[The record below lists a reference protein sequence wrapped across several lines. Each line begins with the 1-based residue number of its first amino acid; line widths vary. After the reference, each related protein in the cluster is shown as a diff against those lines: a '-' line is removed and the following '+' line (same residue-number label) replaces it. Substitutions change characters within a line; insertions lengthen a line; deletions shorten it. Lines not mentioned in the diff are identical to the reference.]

1 MSQSV
6 EDDEIDLRELFAAL
20 ISGWFTIGV
29 STAIALVVSIF
40 YALFMT
46 VEKYESISVF
56 ALNDSKS
63 SSLPAGL
70 GGLAGLA
77 GISLPSSGGASGRVE
92 DIILSREFLLD
103 TAGKL
108 DLWDDPDFA
117 LDTDATS
124 QGSIVRKLLSFL
136 SGLGKSEAEHIQ
148 ASNDLQAK
156 LRQDMYN
163 RLSKALAINTRDS
176 GVIEISYKDTSPER
190 AARLVNAIVDEV
202 ILILETQEIERSRSE
217 LQYLE
222 TELLRVQEELEQ
234 AAQALQQYALSSNI
248 GSMQELTQSSLRL
261 ENLRD
266 QRANLLRFSDALA
279 SLWEE
284 KNWTDIFLDQT
295 REAHPFVTSLEFRRL
310 LLLGPNLGDW
320 KRPDDAILRS
330 ARETIGAQISD
341 LDLLIREGNIRAERA
356 ADQAYELALLERN
369 VKVKE
374 TLYEVLVKQFEANS
388 LTSGLPG
395 KVARIY
401 ERGVPAVYKSEPNRK
416 LIVALGLVLGSFI
429 GAALVLVRSAQTG
442 RVMSR
447 GSLRDSLALEGNY
460 VELKHV
466 RALGARSF
474 ATGLAKLGRY
484 SGGFSKLSSF
494 VPMKTRV
501 ICLTSSGKSA
511 NARSTALLVTR
522 LLNADSKACLIID
535 IGTLWSSEKM
545 SEKEILPNLRVKYR
559 MMDGGNSLIQVDNN
573 FDPRAINQVVERYL
587 NEEHNIIIVGA
598 SAEQTRLEII
608 PTSDSVDQWITTVDV
623 KHTTRQDLRTMQ
635 SLSDLVG
642 KRMTFVSGV

>member
-1 MSQSV
+1 MSQSI

-29 STAIALVVSIF
+29 STAIALAVSIF

-77 GISLPSSGGASGRVE
+77 GISLPSSGGASGKVE

-124 QGSIVRKLLSFL
+124 QESIVRKLLPFL

-148 ASNDLQAK
+148 ASNDLEAK

-163 RLSKALAINTRDS
+163 RLSKALTINTRDS

-279 SLWEE
+279 SLREE
-284 KNWTDIFLDQT
+284 KNWTDYFLDQT

-330 ARETIGAQISD
+330 ARENIGAQISD

-466 RALGARSF
+466 RALGVRSF

-535 IGTLWSSEKM
+535 IGSLWSSEKM
-545 SEKEILPNLRVKYR
+545 LEKEILPNLRVKYR
-559 MMDGGNSLIQVDNN
+559 MLDGGNSLIQVDNN
-573 FDPRAINQVVERYL
+573 FDPRAIKQVVELYL
-587 NEEHNIIIVGA
+587 NKEHNIIIVGA

-608 PTSDSVDQWITTVDV
+608 PTSDSVEQWITTVDV

-635 SLSDLVG
+635 SLSELVG

>member
-124 QGSIVRKLLSFL
+124 QGSIVRKLLPFL
-136 SGLGKSEAEHIQ
+136 RGLGKSEAEHIQ
-148 ASNDLQAK
+148 ASNDLEAK

-163 RLSKALAINTRDS
+163 RLSKALTINTRDS

-266 QRANLLRFSDALA
+266 QRANLLRFSDSLA

-330 ARETIGAQISD
+330 ARENIGAQISD

-466 RALGARSF
+466 RALGVRSF

-559 MMDGGNSLIQVDNN
+559 MLDGGNSLIQVDNN
-573 FDPRAINQVVERYL
+573 FDPRAINQVVELYL
-587 NEEHNIIIVGA
+587 NEEHNIVIVGA

-608 PTSDSVDQWITTVDV
+608 PTSDSVEQWITTVDV

>member
-1 MSQSV
+1 MSQSI

-124 QGSIVRKLLSFL
+124 QGSIVRKLLPFL
-136 SGLGKSEAEHIQ
+136 RGLGKSEAEHIQ
-148 ASNDLQAK
+148 ASNDLEAK

-163 RLSKALAINTRDS
+163 RLSKALTINTRDS

-320 KRPDDAILRS
+320 QRPDDAILRS
-330 ARETIGAQISD
+330 ARENIGAQISD

-466 RALGARSF
+466 RALGVRSF

-535 IGTLWSSEKM
+535 IGSLWSSEKM
-545 SEKEILPNLRVKYR
+545 SEKEILPNLRLKYR
-559 MMDGGNSLIQVDNN
+559 MLDGGNSLIQVDNN
-573 FDPRAINQVVERYL
+573 FDPRAINQVVEFYL

-608 PTSDSVDQWITTVDV
+608 PTSDSVEQWITTVDV

>member
-1 MSQSV
+1 MSQSI
-6 EDDEIDLRELFAAL
+6 EDDEIDLRELFAVL

-40 YALFMT
+40 YALFIS

-56 ALNDSKS
+56 ALNDIKS

-70 GGLAGLA
+70 SGLAGLA
-77 GISLPSSGGASGRVE
+77 GISMPSSGGASDRIE
-92 DIILSREFLLD
+92 DIILSREFLLE
-103 TAGKL
+103 TASKL

-117 LDTDATS
+117 PDTDANS
-124 QGSIVRKLLSFL
+124 QGSIVRELLPFL
-136 SGLGKSEAEHIQ
+136 RGFGKSEAEQIK

-156 LRQDMYN
+156 LRQDMYD
-163 RLSKALAINTRDS
+163 RLSKALAINTRES
-176 GVIEISYKDTSPER
+176 GVIEISCKDTSPER
-190 AARLVNAIVDEV
+190 AARIVNAIVDEV
-202 ILILETQEIERSRSE
+202 IFVLETQEIEGSRSE

-234 AAQALQQYALSSNI
+234 AAQALQKYALSSNI
-248 GSMQELTQSSLRL
+248 GSMQDLTKSSLRL

-266 QRANLLRFSDALA
+266 QRASLLRFYDALA
-279 SLWEE
+279 SLWAE

-295 REAHPFVTSLEFRRL
+295 RESYPFVTSLEFRRL

-320 KRPDDAILRS
+320 QRPDDAILRS
-330 ARETIGAQISD
+330 ARENIGAQISD

-356 ADQAYELALLERN
+356 ADQAYELAFLERN

-416 LIVALGLVLGSFI
+416 LILALGLVLGSFV
-429 GAALVLVRSAQTG
+429 GAALVLARSSRSG
-442 RVMSR
+442 RIMSR
-447 GSLRDSLALEGNY
+447 GSLRDSLVSEGNY
-460 VELKHV
+460 VEMKYV
-466 RALGARSF
+466 RALGARSL

-484 SGGFSKLSSF
+484 GGGFSKLSSF

-501 ICLTSSGKSA
+501 ICLTSSGKA
-511 NARSTALLVTR
+511 AHARSTALQVTH
-522 LLNADSKACLIID
+522 LLSAEAKAFLIID
-535 IGTLWSSEKM
+535 IGSLWSSEKL

-559 MMDGGNSLIQVDNN
+559 MLDGGNSLMQVDNN
-573 FDPRAINQVVERYL
+573 FDPRAINQVVELYL

-608 PTSDSVDQWITTVDV
+608 PTSDSVEQWITTVDV
-623 KHTTRQDLRTMQ
+623 KHTTRQDLSTMQ
-635 SLSDLVG
+635 SLSDLIG

>member
-1 MSQSV
+1 MTQSI
-6 EDDEIDLRELFAAL
+6 EDDEIDLRELFSAL
-20 ISGWFTIGV
+20 LSGWFTIGV

-46 VEKYESISVF
+46 VEKYESVSVF
-56 ALNDSKS
+56 ALTDSKS

-77 GISLPSSGGASGRVE
+77 GISLPSSGGASDRVE

-108 DLWDDPDFA
+108 DLWGDPDFA
-117 LDTDATS
+117 PNADAEA
-124 QGSIVRKLLSFL
+124 QGSVVRKVISVLG
-136 SGLGKSEAEHIQ
+136 GLGKSEAQ
-148 ASNDLQAK
+148 QVKTANDFQAK
-156 LRQDMYN
+156 IRQDMYT
-163 RLSKALAINTRDS
+163 RLSKSLAINTRDS
-176 GVIEISYKDTSPER
+176 GVIEISYMDTSPER

-202 ILILETQEIERSRSE
+202 ISILETQEIERSRSE

-234 AAQALQQYALSSNI
+234 AAQALQRYALSSNI

-266 QRANLLRFSDALA
+266 QRANLLRFSDALE
-279 SLWEE
+279 SLRAE
-284 KNWTDIFLDQT
+284 KNWTVRFLDET
-295 REAHPFVTSLEFRRL
+295 RDAYPFVTALEFRRL
-310 LLLGPNLGDW
+310 ILLGPNLGDW
-320 KRPDDAILRS
+320 QRPDDEILLS
-330 ARETIGAQISD
+330 AQENLAAQISD
-341 LDLLIREGNIRAERA
+341 LDLLIREGNVRAERA

-416 LIVALGLVLGSFI
+416 LIVALGLVLGSFV
-429 GAALVLVRSAQTG
+429 GAALVLARSALSG
-442 RVMSR
+442 RIMSR
-447 GSLRDSLALEGNY
+447 GSLRDSLVAEGNY
-460 VELKHV
+460 VELKHA
-466 RALGARSF
+466 RALGARSL

-484 SGGFSKLSSF
+484 GGGLSKLSSF

-501 ICLTSSGKSA
+501 ICLTSTGKA
-511 NARSTALLVTR
+511 AQARATALQATR
-522 LLNADSKACLIID
+522 LLNPEAKASLIVD
-535 IGTLWSSEKM
+535 IGSLWSSEKL

-559 MMDGGNSLIQVDNN
+559 TLDGGNSLIQIDNN
-573 FDPRAINQVVERYL
+573 FDRRAISKVVELYL
-587 NEEHNIIIVGA
+587 NEDYNIIITGA
-598 SAEQTRLEII
+598 SAEQTRLEIV
-608 PTSDSVDQWITTVDV
+608 PTSDSVDQWIVTVDV
-623 KHTTRQDLRTMQ
+623 KHTTRQDLRTMKA
-635 SLSDLVG
+635 LSDLVG
-642 KRMTFVSGV
+642 KRMTFVSGA